1 MFELQVDE
9 HGARAGLTTGDV
21 RAALVAGL
29 AAAGARRAAGA
40 DVGVALAQA
49 LGMRAPLLGGSD
61 SDSDGKRRRVG

>member
-9 HGARAGLTTGDV
+9 LGARAGLTTGDV

-29 AAAGARRAAGA
+29 AAAGARRGAGV

-49 LGMRAPLLGGSD
+49 LGMRAPQL
-61 SDSDGKRRRVG
+61 SDSDGKRRRVE